1 MEGNKN
7 ERSVFKTSKKI
18 LQSPGKRGRKGN
30 NIKEVKR
37 TEKRKKA

>member
-18 LQSPGKRGRKGN
+18 LQSPGKRERRGN